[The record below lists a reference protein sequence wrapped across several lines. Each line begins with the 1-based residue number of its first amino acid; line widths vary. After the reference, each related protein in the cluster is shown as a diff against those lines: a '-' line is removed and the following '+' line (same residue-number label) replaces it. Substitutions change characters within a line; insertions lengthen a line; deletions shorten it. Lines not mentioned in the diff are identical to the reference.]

1 MKNIGKDQF
10 LGLTLRL
17 PPLAEQVRIADMLAS
32 MDAVALNYRKQS
44 QLLTLEKQALAREL
58 MIKCTGTRAKAQTV

>member
-1 MKNIGKDQF
+1 
-10 LGLTLRL
+10 
-17 PPLAEQVRIADMLAS
+17 MLAS

-58 MIKCTGTRAKAQTV
+58 MIKGTGPRAEAQTV